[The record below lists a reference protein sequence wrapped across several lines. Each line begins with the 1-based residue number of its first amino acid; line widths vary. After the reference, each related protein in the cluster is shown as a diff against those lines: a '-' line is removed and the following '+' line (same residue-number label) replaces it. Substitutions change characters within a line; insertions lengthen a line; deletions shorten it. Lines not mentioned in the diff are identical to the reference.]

1 MSSRDERFSKASATP
16 ATDADYQAGPG
27 LWVEI
32 AAAVYDADDEPVDGA
47 DEAFGFVFGFGQAL
61 PGIERALA
69 GRVAGDRVSVVLA
82 PHEAYGPRDESLV
95 VAVAREELADDIR
108 PGDRIEV
115 EDAHGAILV
124 LRVLELDEEEVR
136 VDFNHPLAGQKVRYE
151 TRILRVRPATEDEI
165 LAAERA
171 LDENEAQTSEL
182 LPPERLLRGAG
193 RSYENA
199 LAGRPAGESTTTEPP
214 VGSVIEEK
222 KHE

>member
-1 MSSRDERFSKASATP
+1 MSSGDQRPSNASTAAP
-16 ATDADYQAGPG
+16 DYQVGPG

-32 AAAVYDADDEPVDGA
+32 AAAVYDADDEAIEGE
-47 DEAFGFVFGFGQAL
+47 DEVFGFVFGFGQAL
-61 PGIERALA
+61 PGIEHALE
-69 GRVAGDRVSVVLA
+69 GRFAGDQVSIVLG
-82 PHEAYGPRDESLV
+82 PHEAYGVRDESLV
-95 VAVAREELADDIR
+95 VSVAREELADDIG

-115 EDAHGAILV
+115 EDGHGAILV
-124 LRVLELDEEEVR
+124 LRVLELHDDEVL

-151 TRILRVRPATEDEI
+151 TRILRVRPASEDEI

-199 LAGRPAGESTTTEPP
+199 LAGRPPGESTTKEPP